1 VSVPV
6 AQGTEMVIHGRRLR
20 RDRALIMAIVNRTPD
35 SFYDQGATWRF
46 EAAQAAIE
54 HAVAAGADVVD
65 LGGVPASPGPV
76 VAVEEEI
83 DRVRPTV
90 MWARERFPELTLSID
105 TYRAEVVEALLAA
118 GADLVND
125 SWAGWDEAVLPV
137 TARYGAGYVCAHT
150 GGLTPRTDP
159 VRPRYTDVMGDVVA
173 ATTALA
179 ERAVEAGVP
188 PEGILLDPTI
198 DFGKNTPQSLE
209 VLRTM
214 PRLITTGWP
223 VLLAMSNKGVVGET
237 LDVPLEGRLTGTLA
251 ATALAAAQGVAM
263 VRAHQVEET
272 RQTVE
277 MVASVLGQRP
287 PANAQRWMD

>member
-1 VSVPV
+1 
-6 AQGTEMVIHGRRLR
+6 MVVHGRELR

-35 SFYDQGATWRF
+35 SFYDNGATW
-46 EAAQAAIE
+46 ELGAAHAAIE

-76 VAVEEEI
+76 VTVAEEI

-90 MWARERFPELTLSID
+90 VWARERFPDLTLSID
-105 TYRAEVVEALLAA
+105 TYRAEAAEALLAV

-125 SWAGWDEAVLPV
+125 SWAGWDEEILPV
-137 TARYGAGYVCAHT
+137 TARYGAGYVAAHT

-159 VRPRYTDVMGDVVA
+159 VRPRYTDVMADVIA
-173 ATTALA
+173 DTTALA
-179 ERAVEAGVP
+179 DRAVAAGVP
-188 PEGILLDPTI
+188 AEGILLDPTI
-198 DFGKNTPQSLE
+198 DFGKNTLHSLE
-209 VLRTM
+209 VLRNL
-214 PRLITTGWP
+214 PRLVATGWP

-237 LDVPLEGRLTGTLA
+237 LDVPLDGRLTGTLA
-251 ATALAAAQGVAM
+251 ATALAVSQGVAM

-277 MVASVLGQRP
+277 MVASVAGHRP
-287 PANAQRWMD
+287 PAAARRWMD

>member
-1 VSVPV
+1 VSVSV
-6 AQGTEMVIHGRRLR
+6 ERGIEMVVHGRRLR

-35 SFYDQGATWRF
+35 SFYDHGATWQP

-54 HAVAAGADVVD
+54 RAVAAGADVVD

-76 VAVEEEI
+76 VTVEDEI
-83 DRVRPTV
+83 DRVRPTLV
-90 MWARERFPELTLSID
+90 WARERFGDLVLSID
-105 TYRAEVVEALLAA
+105 TYRAEVAEALLAA
-118 GADLVND
+118 GGDLVND
-125 SWAGWDEAVLPV
+125 SWAGWDEEIIPV
-137 TARYGAGYVCAHT
+137 TARHGAGYVCAHT

-159 VRPRYTDVMGDVVA
+159 VRPTYSDVMGDVVA
-173 ATTALA
+173 VTTALA

-188 PEGILLDPTI
+188 AEGILLDPTI

-209 VLRTM
+209 VLREM
-214 PRLITTGWP
+214 PRLVATGWP

-251 ATALAAAQGVAM
+251 ATALAAAHGVAM

-277 MVASVLGQRP
+277 MVASVLGHRP
-287 PANAQRWMD
+287 PARAERWMD

>member
-1 VSVPV
+1 VSASVE
-6 AQGTEMVIHGRRLR
+6 QGIEMVIHGRRLR
-20 RDRALIMAIVNRTPD
+20 RDRTLIMAIVNRTPD
-35 SFYDQGATWRF
+35 SFYDHGATWRP
-46 EAAQAAIE
+46 EAAEAAIE

-76 VAVEEEI
+76 VSVEEEI
-83 DRVRPTV
+83 DRVRPTLV
-90 MWARERFPELTLSID
+90 WARERFPDLVLSID
-105 TYRAEVVEALLAA
+105 TYRAEVAEALLAA
-118 GADLVND
+118 GGDLVND
-125 SWAGWDEAVLPV
+125 SWAGWDEDIIPV
-137 TARYGAGYVCAHT
+137 TARHGAGYVCAHT

-159 VRPRYTDVMGDVVA
+159 VRPRYTDVMGDVVEV
-173 ATTALA
+173 TTALA
-179 ERAVEAGVP
+179 RRAAEAGVP
-188 PEGILLDPTI
+188 TEGILLDPTI

-209 VLRTM
+209 VLREM
-214 PRLITTGWP
+214 PRLVATGWP

-277 MVASVLGQRP
+277 MVASVLGHRP
-287 PANAQRWMD
+287 PSRAERWMD

>member
-1 VSVPV
+1 VSVSV
-6 AQGTEMVIHGRRLR
+6 ERGIEMVVHGRRLR

-35 SFYDQGATWRF
+35 SFYDNGATWRP

-54 HAVAAGADVVD
+54 RAVAAGADVVD

-76 VAVEEEI
+76 VSVEEEI
-83 DRVRPTV
+83 DRVRPTLV
-90 MWARERFPELTLSID
+90 WARERFTDLVLSID
-105 TYRAEVVEALLAA
+105 TYRAEVADALLAA
-118 GADLVND
+118 GGDLVND
-125 SWAGWDEAVLPV
+125 SWAGWDEEIIPV
-137 TARYGAGYVCAHT
+137 TARHGAGYVCAHT

-173 ATTALA
+173 VTTALA

-188 PEGILLDPTI
+188 AEGILLDPTI

-209 VLRTM
+209 VLREM
-214 PRLITTGWP
+214 PRLVATGWP

-251 ATALAAAQGVAM
+251 ATALAAAHGVAM
-263 VRAHQVEET
+263 VRAHQVAET

-277 MVASVLGQRP
+277 MVASVLGHRP
-287 PANAQRWMD
+287 PARAQRWMD

>member
-1 VSVPV
+1 
-6 AQGTEMVIHGRRLR
+6 MVIHGRRLR

-35 SFYDQGATWRF
+35 SFYDNGATWRP
-46 EAAQAAIE
+46 EAAEAAVE
-54 HAVAAGADVVD
+54 RAVEAGADVVD

-76 VAVEEEI
+76 VSVEEEI
-83 DRVRPTV
+83 DRVRPTLV
-90 MWARERFPELTLSID
+90 WARERFPDLTLSID
-105 TYRAEVVEALLAA
+105 TYRAEVAEALLAA
-118 GADLVND
+118 GGDLVND
-125 SWAGWDEAVLPV
+125 SWAGWDEEILPV
-137 TARYGAGYVCAHT
+137 TARHGAGYVCAHT

-159 VRPRYTDVMGDVVA
+159 VRPRYTDVMGDVVEV
-173 ATTALA
+173 TTALA
-179 ERAVEAGVP
+179 RRAAEAGVP
-188 PEGILLDPTI
+188 AEGILLDPTI

-209 VLRTM
+209 VLREM
-214 PRLITTGWP
+214 PRLVATGWP

-277 MVASVLGQRP
+277 MVASVLGHRP
-287 PANAQRWMD
+287 PSRAERWMD

>member
-1 VSVPV
+1 VSVSV
-6 AQGTEMVIHGRRLR
+6 EQGTGMVVHGRALR

-35 SFYDQGATWRF
+35 SFYDNGATWEP
-46 EAAQAAIE
+46 EAARAAIE

-76 VAVEEEI
+76 VTEEEEI

-90 MWARERFPELTLSID
+90 VWARERFPELTLSID
-105 TYRAEVVEALLAA
+105 TFRAEVAEALLAA

-125 SWAGWDEAVLPV
+125 SWAGWDEEILPV
-137 TARYGAGYVCAHT
+137 TARYGAGYVAAHT

-159 VRPRYTDVMGDVVA
+159 VRPRYTDVMADVVA
-173 ATTALA
+173 VTTDLA
-179 ERAVEAGVP
+179 DRAVAAGVP
-188 PEGILLDPTI
+188 AEGILLDPTI
-198 DFGKNTPQSLE
+198 DFGKNTLHSLE
-209 VLRTM
+209 VLRNL
-214 PRLITTGWP
+214 PQLIATGWP

-237 LDVPLEGRLTGTLA
+237 LDVPLEGRLSGTLA
-251 ATALAAAQGVAM
+251 ATALAASQGVAM

-277 MVASVLGQRP
+277 MVASIAGHRP
-287 PANAQRWMD
+287 PAAARRWMD

>member
-1 VSVPV
+1 VSVSV
-6 AQGTEMVIHGRRLR
+6 ERGIEMVVHGRRLR

-35 SFYDQGATWRF
+35 SFYDHGATWQP

-54 HAVAAGADVVD
+54 RAVAAGADVVD

-76 VAVEEEI
+76 VTVEDEI
-83 DRVRPTV
+83 DRVRPTLV
-90 MWARERFPELTLSID
+90 WARERFPDLVLSID
-105 TYRAEVVEALLAA
+105 TYRAEVAEALLAA
-118 GADLVND
+118 GGDLVND
-125 SWAGWDEAVLPV
+125 SWAGWDEEIIPV
-137 TARYGAGYVCAHT
+137 TARHGAGYVCAHT

-159 VRPRYTDVMGDVVA
+159 VRPTYSDVMGDVVA
-173 ATTALA
+173 VTTALA

-188 PEGILLDPTI
+188 AEGILLDPTI

-209 VLRTM
+209 VLREM
-214 PRLITTGWP
+214 PRLVATGWP

-251 ATALAAAQGVAM
+251 ATALAAAHGVAM

-277 MVASVLGQRP
+277 MVASVLGHRP
-287 PANAQRWMD
+287 PARAERWMD